1 VSTVRSIKGG
11 AKAPK
16 VIAVTS
22 GKGGVGKTLT
32 TVHLAVAAQRM
43 GHSVLILDGDMGL
56 ANVDVVLGLQARY
69 NIRDVL
75 DGHVSLQDIIL
86 SGPLG
91 IDVIPSGSGIAS
103 LTSLSYVQQQQIIDQ
118 IPSVNKTYDVLFIDT
133 GAGIASNVTH
143 FCSVADQV
151 LVVTTPEP
159 HALTDA
165 YALIKV
171 LAESHGVK
179 RPHLMINQTR
189 ADSEGLKSASRI
201 TEVAMRFLDVKV
213 SYAGNVPLDPQVNRS
228 VMQRRAAS
236 EQSTYTISGQAWT
249 QIARKLL
256 GMSAPNQHADA
267 QDFWRSLL
275 RQEPVRVE
283 GAK

>member
-1 VSTVRSIKGG
+1 
-11 AKAPK
+11 
-16 VIAVTS
+16 
-22 GKGGVGKTLT
+22 
-32 TVHLAVAAQRM
+32 
-43 GHSVLILDGDMGL
+43 
-56 ANVDVVLGLQARY
+56 
-69 NIRDVL
+69 
-75 DGHVSLQDIIL
+75 
-86 SGPLG
+86 
-91 IDVIPSGSGIAS
+91 
-103 LTSLSYVQQQQIIDQ
+103 
-118 IPSVNKTYDVLFIDT
+118 
-133 GAGIASNVTH
+133 
-143 FCSVADQV
+143 
-151 LVVTTPEP
+151 
-159 HALTDA
+159 
-165 YALIKV
+165 
-171 LAESHGVK
+171 
-179 RPHLMINQTR
+179 MINQTR